1 MTEPKNSERRP
12 EDRQGLKEGSRIAE
26 LNVALFRL
34 FASHWR
40 ELPNFRGKIR
50 IAKELKRLL
59 GLDNRHILET
69 VVLNNP
75 AFSATLDLH
84 SWQEFLAF
92 FDGGYEIETVQ
103 FLARC
108 YDKDGAFIDVGANVG
123 LISLPF
129 ANIVDPS
136 NSRVSPFVFC
146 IEAIK
151 SNYEALL
158 HNIKLNKRQNAIIAI
173 GKGAGEREKTV
184 EIQVEGNLKDGG
196 GTGTA
201 NILAEGT
208 NHPCERIPLTITTL
222 DALRDSGEIADRCS
236 LMKIDVDGYDFFVLQ
251 GAKKML
257 SFSRPIIFGEFSS
270 HCLAWHGHSHDDVA
284 RYIEQF
290 DYEVFSKKGNWQ
302 FTPMRKNKVD
312 QDLLLIPKEKLE
324 KLIWCCEL

>member
-1 MTEPKNSERRP
+1 M
-12 EDRQGLKEGSRIAE
+12 AE

-34 FASHWR
+34 FANHWR
-40 ELPNFRGKIR
+40 ELPNFRGKVR
-50 IAKELKRLL
+50 IAKELKKFL

-69 VVLNNP
+69 VALNNP

-84 SWQEFLAF
+84 SWHEFLAF
-92 FDGGYEIETVQ
+92 FDGGYEMETVH

-108 YDKDGAFIDVGANVG
+108 YDREGAFIDVGANVG

-136 NSRVSPFVFC
+136 NSTVSPFVFC

-158 HNIKLNKRQNAIIAI
+158 HNIKLNKRQDAIIAI
-173 GKGAGEREKTV
+173 GKGVGERGKTV

-208 NHPCERIPLTITTL
+208 THPCERIPLTITTL
-222 DALRDSGEIADRCS
+222 DALKDSGEIADRCS
-236 LMKIDVDGYDFFVLQ
+236 L
-251 GAKKML
+251 
-257 SFSRPIIFGEFSS
+257 
-270 HCLAWHGHSHDDVA
+270 
-284 RYIEQF
+284 
-290 DYEVFSKKGNWQ
+290 
-302 FTPMRKNKVD
+302 
-312 QDLLLIPKEKLE
+312 
-324 KLIWCCEL
+324 